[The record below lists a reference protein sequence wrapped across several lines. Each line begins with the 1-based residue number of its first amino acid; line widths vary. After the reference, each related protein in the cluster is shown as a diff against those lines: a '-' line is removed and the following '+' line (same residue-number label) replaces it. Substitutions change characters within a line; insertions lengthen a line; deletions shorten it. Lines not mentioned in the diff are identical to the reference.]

1 MFCSR
6 IQGRSIIRNK
16 NLLYASMDRTLYV
29 GMKEIM
35 QMMGGQP
42 ASMHGQFYL
51 TQNGWNGQSIEGG
64 LFEGLEIVLY
74 PGIQEVSFVI
84 SYYNE
89 VWMIYFKYDI
99 YWPTPSQSGLQFSK
113 RSFFLSFFLYS
124 LWANFL
130 FFIQYST
137 GEYSTVQVFIWCLVL
152 QRSLMYCKVLYCTIV
167 Y

>member
-89 VWMIYFKYDI
+89 VWMIYFKYNI
-99 YWPTPSQSGLQFSK
+99 YIYIYI
-113 RSFFLSFFLYS
+113 RV
-124 LWANFL
+124 
-130 FFIQYST
+130 I
-137 GEYSTVQVFIWCLVL
+137 
-152 QRSLMYCKVLYCTIV
+152 
-167 Y
+167 

>member
-99 YWPTPSQSGLQFSK
+99 SKHSLYQLYSIPFRSSVPFCSGIVA
-113 RSFFLSFFLYS
+113 LSFLCLY
-124 LWANFL
+124 
-130 FFIQYST
+130 
-137 GEYSTVQVFIWCLVL
+137 
-152 QRSLMYCKVLYCTIV
+152 LMK
-167 Y
+167 